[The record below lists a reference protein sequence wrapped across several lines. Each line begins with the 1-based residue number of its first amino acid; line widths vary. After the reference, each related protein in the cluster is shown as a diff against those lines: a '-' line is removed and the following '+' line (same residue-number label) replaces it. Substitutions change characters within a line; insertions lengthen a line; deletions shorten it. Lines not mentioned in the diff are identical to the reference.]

1 MKLTDRFPL
10 FLFFSIVIISC
21 TNSPTELQKAESL
34 IESKPDSALYILQH
48 IPSTKYKSDENKAL
62 FGLLTT
68 EALDR
73 LKLPFLPDSLIDF
86 SLNYY
91 QKHPNPVRLANCY
104 LYKGRKYKYALQ
116 YDKASSLYVEGLELI
131 ENRNDYWLSA
141 RLNFDMADINSYQK
155 EYAKARKNYTKAYN
169 LYLKVKSEY
178 FANTTLL
185 SIGITYNHEKKY
197 QEAQKYFYR
206 VYFHT
211 SDSLTKGLAI
221 QNLGINYY
229 ALKQFDSAQYYLRK
243 SLPFPYIQ
251 TNKAIRYYYLADL
264 YFDLNSYDSAV
275 YYANQSFRFYPDII
289 TRRECYRI
297 LVNTYNATGDIC
309 RLKKSMA
316 NYQNC
321 NDSIL
326 KIYAQPKGSYIENL
340 HHTKAESKQNKL
352 KLWIVICILI
362 ISIFMSYL
370 LIKGLRRH
378 SKKTIKQTE
387 EKHIRHK
394 AEIRTEPVIKKRK
407 ALKDKIKKIKTEQI
421 QEKRPLSIAERE
433 LQARKIYEK
442 LLHLNDTE
450 FFFQEMNTLFNNL
463 VIKLRARYP
472 SLNDKELLW
481 CCLYLLEVPTH
492 DMLILLEYKTDNSLK
507 RMKNRLS
514 VKVGIENAGLL
525 GDLLFKI
532 ISED

>member
-1 MKLTDRFPL
+1 MKVTGRFPF
-10 FLFFSIVIISC
+10 FLFFSIVITNC
-21 TNSPTELQKAESL
+21 TQPTSELLKAESL
-34 IESKPDSALYILQH
+34 IENKADSALYILQQLS
-48 IPSTKYKSDENKAL
+48 PKKYQSEENRAL
-62 FGLLTT
+62 YGLLMT

-73 LKLPFLPDSLIDF
+73 LKLPLQPNSLLDF
-86 SLNYY
+86 SLSYY
-91 QKHPNPVRLANCY
+91 EKHPDPVRLANCY
-104 LYKGRKYKYALQ
+104 LYKGRKYKYAFQ
-116 YDKASSLYVEGLELI
+116 YDKASSLFVHGLELI
-131 ENRNDYWLSA
+131 ENRNEYLLSA
-141 RLNFDMADINSYQK
+141 RLNFDMADISNYQK
-155 EYAKARKNYTKAYN
+155 EYAIARQNYIKAYY
-169 LYLKVKSEY
+169 LYLRVKSEY
-178 FANTTLL
+178 FVNTTLL
-185 SIGITYNHEKKY
+185 SIGISYNNEKQYKK
-197 QEAQKYFYR
+197 AQKYFYR
-206 VYFHT
+206 VYLNT
-211 SDSLTKGLAI
+211 NDSLTKGLAI

-264 YFDLNSYDSAV
+264 YFDLNIFDSAG
-275 YYANQSFRFYPDII
+275 YYAKQSFNYNPDII

-316 NYQNC
+316 DYQNC

-340 HHTKAESKQNKL
+340 HHTKTESKQNKL
-352 KLWIVICILI
+352 KLWIVICILFILI
-362 ISIFMSYL
+362 ILAFL
-370 LIKGLRRH
+370 LIRRLRRH

-387 EKHIRHK
+387 EKHIRNK
-394 AEIRTEPVIKKRK
+394 AEIRKEPVLKKRK
-407 ALKDKIKKIKTEQI
+407 ALNDKIKKIKTEQI
-421 QEKRPLSIAERE
+421 QEKRPVSIAERE
-433 LQARKIYEK
+433 LEARKIYEK

-463 VIKLRARYP
+463 VTKLKGRYP
-472 SLNDKELLW
+472 GLNDKELLW

>member
-1 MKLTDRFPL
+1 
-10 FLFFSIVIISC
+10 
-21 TNSPTELQKAESL
+21 
-34 IESKPDSALYILQH
+34 
-48 IPSTKYKSDENKAL
+48 
-62 FGLLTT
+62 
-68 EALDR
+68 
-73 LKLPFLPDSLIDF
+73 
-86 SLNYY
+86 
-91 QKHPNPVRLANCY
+91 
-104 LYKGRKYKYALQ
+104 
-116 YDKASSLYVEGLELI
+116 
-131 ENRNDYWLSA
+131 
-141 RLNFDMADINSYQK
+141 
-155 EYAKARKNYTKAYN
+155 
-169 LYLKVKSEY
+169 
-178 FANTTLL
+178 
-185 SIGITYNHEKKY
+185 
-197 QEAQKYFYR
+197 
-206 VYFHT
+206 
-211 SDSLTKGLAI
+211 
-221 QNLGINYY
+221 
-229 ALKQFDSAQYYLRK
+229 
-243 SLPFPYIQ
+243 
-251 TNKAIRYYYLADL
+251 
-264 YFDLNSYDSAV
+264 
-275 YYANQSFRFYPDII
+275 
-289 TRRECYRI
+289 
-297 LVNTYNATGDIC
+297 
-309 RLKKSMA
+309 
-316 NYQNC
+316 
-321 NDSIL
+321 
-326 KIYAQPKGSYIENL
+326 
-340 HHTKAESKQNKL
+340 
-352 KLWIVICILI
+352 
-362 ISIFMSYL
+362 MSYL
-370 LIKGLRRH
+370 LIKRLRRH